1 MFAFIWLLFREGR
14 FCCACA
20 CSIALAL
27 SVAFELPLPVA
38 AALSLSLSD
47 YYPTDGVEP
56 SLFTYGALTVALFCL
71 AAPLVKG
78 WITF

>member
-1 MFAFIWLLFREGR
+1 MFALIWLLFREDR
-14 FCCACA
+14 FCCACI
-20 CSIALAL
+20 IALAF

-47 YYPTDGVEP
+47 YCPTEGVEP
-56 SLFTYGALTVALFCL
+56 SLLTYGALTVALLFCL